1 MHRRRRS
8 ALLLS
13 AAIAAAAPLLTAC
26 GNDAH
31 PGAAAVVGQDRI
43 TVAQLE
49 NRVNEVRTAQRAV
62 STDDSQYQQAVAQSS
77 ALTRNT
83 LNGMVL
89 EKVLDQ
95 ALKDAGVTVTR
106 KEVQKYRADLEAQA
120 GGAEALETAYLQRYS
135 VAPGQLEESLRS
147 DVEVQ
152 RLSAALGADLNTP
165 EGGAVFWKALSKA
178 SKELDVDLNPR
189 YGSWG
194 VDPSSGRVGLV
205 DAKTPWL
212 KEVTRAATPEQAQ
225 G

>member
-1 MHRRRRS
+1 MHRRRRT

-13 AAIAAAAPLLTAC
+13 AALTAAAPLLTAC
-26 GNDAH
+26 GGDAH
-31 PGAAAVVGQDRI
+31 PGAAAVVGDDRI

-49 NRVNEVRTAQRAV
+49 NRVNEVRAAQRAA
-62 STDDSQYQQAVAQSS
+62 STDERQYEQAVAQSS

-95 ALKDAGVTVTR
+95 ALEDAGVSVTR
-106 KEVQKYRADLEAQA
+106 KEVQQYRSGLEADA

-135 VAPGQLEESLRS
+135 VAPEQLEESLRS

-152 RLSAALGADLNTP
+152 KLATALGADLNSQ
-165 EGGAVFWKALSKA
+165 EGGAIFWKALSEA
-178 SKELDVDLNPR
+178 SRKLDVDLNPR

-194 VDPSSGRVGLV
+194 IDKASGRVGLLE
-205 DAKTPWL
+205 AKTPWL
-212 KEVTRAATPEQAQ
+212 KEVTGAGSQQPA
-225 G
+225 